1 MKQNTFIYFLLLAMP
16 SLIIAYSLYRRSKS
30 YVFSHEESHVS
41 YDDKSTFAIVTT
53 QPTFA
58 LIKPDFVAAGKAQDI
73 IKIIQD
79 HGFVITA
86 QREMIIDRYDA
97 EELYAMHKDKPFFN
111 DLVSYITSSPV
122 IALVLEKENAV
133 QEWQDLMGEADPHK
147 AKKGTIRNL
156 FGTDTQHNAVHGS
169 DSIESS
175 KNELA
180 LFFSEKYLP
189 NTQSREFNELDSVAG
204 TKIITR

>member
-1 MKQNTFIYFLLLAMP
+1 
-16 SLIIAYSLYRRSKS
+16 
-30 YVFSHEESHVS
+30 
-41 YDDKSTFAIVTT
+41 
-53 QPTFA
+53 
-58 LIKPDFVAAGKAQDI
+58 
-73 IKIIQD
+73 
-79 HGFVITA
+79 
-86 QREMIIDRYDA
+86 
-97 EELYAMHKDKPFFN
+97 
-111 DLVSYITSSPV
+111 
-122 IALVLEKENAV
+122 
-133 QEWQDLMGEADPHK
+133 MGEADPHK